1 MRWRRPK
8 STPDV
13 IDQRAAAPRT
23 GLPFPGGRAGVGG
36 GLGIVGLLVFLA
48 LQLLGGGGGTA
59 FDVDQQ
65 FGDSTQAPDPGSG
78 GAIPADKDPERD
90 LKDFSAYVF
99 NNVQETWEATF
110 AQQGQPYKR
119 AKLVLYR
126 DGVSTGCGSA
136 SSAVGPFYCPAD
148 QRVYLDLGF
157 YGDMASQLGAQGDF
171 AWAYVIAHEVG
182 HHAQQQLGT
191 SSEVQRLS
199 SQSPGDANAL
209 SVRLELQADCYAG
222 IWAHSVYESGD
233 LEEGDVDE
241 AVTASA
247 AVGDDRLQSRR
258 GGEIDP
264 DSFTHGTSDQRSKW
278 FTKGED
284 SGDASSCDT
293 FAADNL

>member
-1 MRWRRPK
+1 MRWRRQS

-13 IDQRAAAPRT
+13 IDQRAAAPRA
-23 GLPFPGGRAGVGG
+23 GLPFPGGGAGVGG
-36 GLGIVGLLVFLA
+36 GLGVVGLLIFLA
-48 LQLLGGGGGTA
+48 LQLLGGGGGSA

-65 FGDSTQAPDPGSG
+65 FGDSTQTPDAGSG
-78 GAIPADKDPERD
+78 GAIPASKDPERD

-99 NNVQETWEATF
+99 NNVQQTWESTF
-110 AQQGQPYKR
+110 AQQNKPYKH

-157 YGDMASQLGAQGDF
+157 YRDMASQLGAQGDF

-191 SSEVQRLS
+191 SSEVHRLS
-199 SQSPGDANAL
+199 SQSPQDANAL

-222 IWAHSVYESGD
+222 VWAHSVYEAGD

-247 AVGDDRLQSRR
+247 AVGDDRLQSR
-258 GGEIDP
+258 GGGQIDP
-264 DSFTHGTSDQRSKW
+264 DSFTHGTSDQRSSW

-284 SGDASSCDT
+284 SGDPSACDT
-293 FAADNL
+293 FSAEDL